1 MMFYAEKKY
10 KGEEVE
16 KRRKRG
22 EIFTVPEGKN
32 KIFEEREWAKKSYF
46 GQIYTPG
53 SGVKCNFFNWRFLAA
68 EQAGAGEGNE
78 AEGETLRL
86 GPGQDEGKAGVY
98 NFAKN
103 AKTPC

>member
-1 MMFYAEKKY
+1 MQKKKY

-16 KRRKRG
+16 KRKKRRNFHCTWPG
-22 EIFTVPEGKN
+22 GKN
-32 KIFEEREWAKKSYF
+32 KNFEERGWAKISYF

-53 SGVKCNFFNWRFLAA
+53 GGVKYNFFNWRFLAA
-68 EQAGAGEGNE
+68 EQAGAGKGNE

-86 GPGQDEGKAGVY
+86 GPGQDEGKVGVY

-103 AKTPC
+103 AKTSC